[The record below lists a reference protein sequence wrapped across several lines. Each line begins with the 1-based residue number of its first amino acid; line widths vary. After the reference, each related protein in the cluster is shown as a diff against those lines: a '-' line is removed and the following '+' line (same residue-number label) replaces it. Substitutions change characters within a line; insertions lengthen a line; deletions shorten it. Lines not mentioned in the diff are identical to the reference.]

1 MPSFKYIIVRAAV
14 IDEYYEIEADSE
26 QEAVEMAMDGD
37 YGDPIKTEFV
47 DWRDDEW
54 QVADTEPIDPLYRMV
69 KDYASKPNYF
79 INESGLKI
87 DAITGEMYS
96 KEIG

>member
-1 MPSFKYIIVRAAV
+1 MPKFKYVLVRAAV

-26 QEAVEMAMDGD
+26 EEALEVAMDGS

-54 QVADTEPIDPLYRMV
+54 QVADTEEIEPLYRMI
-69 KDYASKPNYF
+69 KDYKSVD
-79 INESGLKI
+79 IL
-87 DAITGEMYS
+87 D
-96 KEIG
+96 